1 MSLAGASAEAPIVDF
16 VLHRVSTPDTFQ
28 MRYAATYADTWNTVS
43 FTELGLYY
51 PALLSQRPVFEAIAN
66 DVIPALRESRKPSK

>member
-1 MSLAGASAEAPIVDF
+1 M
-16 VLHRVSTPDTFQ
+16 
-28 MRYAATYADTWNTVS
+28 ADRLLDLG

-51 PALLSQRPVFEAIAN
+51 PVLPSQRPVFETIAN